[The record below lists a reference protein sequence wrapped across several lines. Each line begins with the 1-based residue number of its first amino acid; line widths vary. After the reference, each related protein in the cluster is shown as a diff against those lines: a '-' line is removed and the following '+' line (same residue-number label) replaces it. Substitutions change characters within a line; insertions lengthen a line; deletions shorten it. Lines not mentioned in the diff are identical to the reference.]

1 MATPMEKTK
10 KRPGLLTRYV
20 GGLLGEDV
28 ENMSEEDLSKFRQEA
43 LLSAISGL
51 GGGVGLL
58 GGLGQMA
65 QRKQATEQRRQQ
77 EIGRQDIQQA
87 SANLAAR
94 LSGRAGDVGEQTQL
108 QEVRPMSG
116 MSTLGMASTPAGMAA
131 LQASPLLEETAK
143 QSMKP
148 TEYVYQNVPGV
159 GLVAVNRN
167 NPQDQRVIRREV
179 RQPKE
184 GPQPTL
190 KQVRLANGMVQD
202 MWLTPGQAAGTPVG
216 VPYMPKG
223 AEGDT
228 LNARQRT
235 GVSLTQDAAVNYAVN
250 ITGLPRAEIQKM
262 TPAEVE
268 KAIIQR
274 GGRVLQGGT
283 ARVISSL
290 PVVGD
295 FASSIIAASNADLLG
310 PAAQGAAG
318 IANVQNPTGQITGP
332 DLTAAGTQFPNAML
346 PIETQAQMIRSLLE
360 QAGQVERYDENGNRI
375 R

>member
-1 MATPMEKTK
+1 MEKTK

-148 TEYVYQNVPGV
+148 SEYVYQNVPGV

-167 NPQDQRVIRREV
+167 NPRDQRVIQREV

-184 GPQPTL
+184 GPQATL
-190 KQVRLANGMVQD
+190 RQVRLANGMVQD
-202 MWLTPGQAAGTPVG
+202 MWLTPGQATGTRVG

-262 TPAEVE
+262 TPVEVE